1 MNVIELS
8 DVKKTYRRGEMLV
21 PVLHGISL
29 SVRHG
34 EMVALMGSSGSG
46 KSTLLNILGCLDR
59 PTAGSYRLDGT
70 EVSSLTR
77 DQLAEIRSAKIGF
90 CFQSFHLLPRAS
102 ALDNVRMPLTY
113 ATGPNRMSDREGER
127 RAAELLE
134 RVGLGSRMDHEPA
147 QLSGGQQQRVAIARA
162 LINRPAL
169 LFADEPTGALDSH
182 TTDEILTLFQQL
194 HAEDGIT
201 IVLVTHE
208 AEVAARAERTIRI
221 RDGLIA
227 PAAGAA

>member
-1 MNVIELS
+1 LNVIELTG
-8 DVKKTYRRGEMLV
+8 VEKTYQRGEMLV
-21 PVLHGISL
+21 PVLHGVSL
-29 SVRHG
+29 SVRQG

-59 PTAGSYRLDGT
+59 PSAGSYRLDGT

-90 CFQSFHLLPRAS
+90 CFQSFHLLPRAT

-113 ATGPNRMSDREGER
+113 AAGHLSDQESRR
-127 RAAELLE
+127 RATELLE
-134 RVGLGSRMDHEPA
+134 RVGLGTRLDHEPS

-194 HAEDGIT
+194 HTEDGIT

-227 PAAGAA
+227 PVSGEA